1 QSLARAQH
9 WVGEFFE
16 SDEAA
21 ARAMSR
27 KIEQLAGITVA
38 AGIPDISRSV
48 LALDAMM
55 KQRLQQGGEQ

>member
-1 QSLARAQH
+1 MRLPRGLCQEI
-9 WVGEFFE
+9 G
-16 SDEAA
+16 
-21 ARAMSR
+21 
-27 KIEQLAGITVA
+27 QLAGITVA